1 MMLMI
6 DAMMMVIMIVENVM
20 MMVNEYLVKIV
31 IMIVMVN
38 LEDLD
43 YFDDYGLLDGGVNC
57 YYDCYT
63 VVVVAAVVAVAGN
76 HHY

>member
-1 MMLMI
+1 MLMI

-20 MMVNEYLVKIV
+20 VMVNEYLVKIV
-31 IMIVMVN
+31 MMIVMVN

-43 YFDDYGLLDGGVNC
+43 YCDDYGLLDGGVNY

-63 VVVVAAVVAVAGN
+63 VVVAAVVAVAGN